1 MQHIVIFFLNL
12 MIDLM
17 IKLFISQVQLNIRLR
32 FCVVDDHLEQ
42 LSPVTNTDHTGILY
56 LLQEQ
61 FFCPWT

>member
-1 MQHIVIFFLNL
+1 